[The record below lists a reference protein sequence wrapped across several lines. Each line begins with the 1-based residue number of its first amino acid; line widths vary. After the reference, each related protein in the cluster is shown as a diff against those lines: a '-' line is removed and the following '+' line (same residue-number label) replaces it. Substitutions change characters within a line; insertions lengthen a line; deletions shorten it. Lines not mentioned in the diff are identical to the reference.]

1 MYHSV
6 CVYCICWC
14 ICICV
19 TKVVT
24 SYILEVDGQEWEG
37 RGGEVGVGGVEALY
51 VCVCVCCARIVVH
64 LFVGEVGRGVVKD
77 LLCLG
82 RGYEEQLMSMNF

>member
-1 MYHSV
+1 M
-6 CVYCICWC
+6 
-14 ICICV
+14 
-19 TKVVT
+19 T

-37 RGGEVGVGGVEALY
+37 RGGVEALY

-64 LFVGEVGRGVVKD
+64 LFVGGVGRGVVKD

-82 RGYEEQLMSMNF
+82 RGYELLVDVC